1 MIPSWPGGEPLLE
14 GKLEMAPQTAPSL
27 KRTPLYELHREAG
40 AKFVDFGGWEMPV
53 QYASIIEEHRA
64 VRTSVGL
71 FDVSHMGE
79 IEISGP
85 RALEVVQ
92 RLTTNDASKL
102 AVDQV
107 QYSTLC
113 YPHGG
118 IVDDLTVYR
127 LGLEHFLLC
136 VNAANIDKDFAWIV
150 EQAYGDADIINTS
163 AQIAQLA
170 LQGRMA
176 QATLQSV
183 CEIALDEVR
192 YYWSAKGRVRGI
204 ETLISRTGYTGEDGF
219 ELYCAAAQ
227 GPDLWRALMQA
238 GHPYQIKPIGLGA
251 RDTLR
256 LEMGYALY
264 GSDITADTTP
274 WQAGLGWIVK
284 LSKGDFVGREALA
297 KERGEGIKRRLVG
310 LEMIERGVARAHYHI
325 LAGGEVVGEVTSGT
339 VSPTLNKSVG
349 LGYVRTEWA
358 KVGTPIQVDIRG
370 KPAQARVASTPF
382 YPPQVRK
389 A

>member
-1 MIPSWPGGEPLLE
+1 
-14 GKLEMAPQTAPSL
+14 MAPQAAISL

-53 QYASIIEEHRA
+53 QYGSIIEEHRA
-64 VRTSVGL
+64 VRTAVGL

-79 IEISGP
+79 IEIRGP

-102 AVDQV
+102 EVHQV

-127 LGLEHFLLC
+127 LAPEHFLLC

-150 EQAYGDADIINTS
+150 EQARGQADVANTS

-170 LQGRMA
+170 LQGRHA
-176 QATLQSV
+176 QATLQSL
-183 CEIALDEVR
+183 CDMALDGVG
-192 YYWSAKGRVRGI
+192 YYWSAKGRLQGI
-204 ETLISRTGYTGEDGF
+204 EALISRTGYTGEDGF
-219 ELYCAAAQ
+219 EMYCPASE
-227 GPDLWRALMQA
+227 GPELWRALMEA
-238 GHPYQIKPIGLGA
+238 GAPHQIKPIGLGA

-264 GSDITADTTP
+264 GNDITAETTP
-274 WQAGLGWIVK
+274 LQAGLGWIVK
-284 LSKGDFVGREALA
+284 LNKGDFIGREALA
-297 KERGEGIKRRLVG
+297 KERSEGLKRRLVG
-310 LEMIERGVARAHYHI
+310 LDMLDRGVARAHYHI
-325 LAGGEVVGEVTSGT
+325 LVDGKVVGEVTSGT
-339 VSPTLNKSVG
+339 VSPSLNKGIG
-349 LGYVRTEWA
+349 LGYVRIEFA
-358 KVGTPIQVDIRG
+358 KVGTPLQVDIRG
-370 KPAQARVASTPF
+370 KPLQARVASTPF
-382 YPPQVRK
+382 YPSQVRK

>member
-1 MIPSWPGGEPLLE
+1 
-14 GKLEMAPQTAPSL
+14 MALQATTSL

-53 QYASIIEEHRA
+53 QYGSIIDEHKA
-64 VRTSVGL
+64 VRTSVGV

-79 IEISGP
+79 IEIRGP

-102 AVDQV
+102 EVYQV

-127 LGLEHFLLC
+127 LGPEHFLLC
-136 VNAANIDKDFAWIV
+136 VNAANIDKDFSWIV
-150 EQAYGDADIINTS
+150 EQARGDADITNTS

-170 LQGRMA
+170 LQGRHA
-176 QATLQSV
+176 QATLQPL
-183 CEIALDEVR
+183 CDLALDGVR
-192 YYWSAKGRVRGI
+192 YYWSAKGRVKGI
-204 ETLISRTGYTGEDGF
+204 EALISRTGYTGEDGF
-219 ELYCAAAQ
+219 EIYCPASQ
-227 GPDLWRALMQA
+227 GSELWRALMEA
-238 GHPYQIKPIGLGA
+238 GAPYHIKAIGLGA

-264 GSDITADTTP
+264 GNDITAETTP
-274 WQAGLGWIVK
+274 LQAGLGWIVK
-284 LSKGDFVGREALA
+284 LNKGDFIGRDALT

-310 LEMIERGVARAHYHI
+310 LEMIDRGVARAHYHI
-325 LAGGEVVGEVTSGT
+325 LVDGQVVGEVTSGT
-339 VSPTLNKSVG
+339 VSPSLNKSIG
-349 LGYVRTEWA
+349 LGYVRTESA
-358 KVGTPIQVDIRG
+358 KVGTPLQVDIRG
-370 KPAQARVASTPF
+370 KPAQAQVASMPF
-382 YPPQVRK
+382 YPSQVRK

>member
-1 MIPSWPGGEPLLE
+1 VHSLSKGNST
-14 GKLEMAPQTAPSL
+14 MAPQAALSL

-53 QYASIIEEHRA
+53 QYAGIIEEHRA

-79 IEISGP
+79 IEIRGP

-102 AVDQV
+102 EVCQV

-127 LGLEHFLLC
+127 LGLDHFLLC
-136 VNAANIDKDFAWIV
+136 VNAGNIDKDFTWII
-150 EQAYGDADIINTS
+150 EQAHGDADIVNTS

-170 LQGRMA
+170 LQGRQA
-176 QATLQSV
+176 QATLQAF
-183 CEIALDEVR
+183 CDTALDDIR

-219 ELYCAAAQ
+219 EMYCSASE
-227 GPDLWRALMQA
+227 GPELWRALMEA
-238 GHPYQIKPIGLGA
+238 GAPYQIKPIGLGA

-264 GSDITADTTP
+264 GNDITADTTP
-274 WQAGLGWIVK
+274 LQAGLGWIVK
-284 LSKGDFVGREALA
+284 LNKGDFVGREALA
-297 KERGEGIKRRLVG
+297 KERSGGIKRRLIG
-310 LEMIERGVARAHYHI
+310 LEMIDRGVARAHYHI
-325 LAGGEVVGEVTSGT
+325 LVDGEVVGEVTSGT
-339 VSPTLNKSVG
+339 MSPSLNKSVG
-349 LGYVRTEWA
+349 LGYVRTECA
-358 KVGTPIQVDIRG
+358 KVGTLVHVDIRG
-370 KPAQARVASTPF
+370 KPVQARVAATPF
-382 YPPQVRK
+382 YPSQVRK

>member
-1 MIPSWPGGEPLLE
+1 
-14 GKLEMAPQTAPSL
+14 MAPQAAISL
-27 KRTPLYELHREAG
+27 KRTPLYELHRAAG

-64 VRTSVGL
+64 VRASVGL

-79 IEISGP
+79 IEITGP

-102 AVDQV
+102 EVGQV

-127 LGLEHFLLC
+127 LDPEHFLLC
-136 VNAANIDKDFAWIV
+136 VNAANIDKDFGWIV
-150 EQAYGDADIINTS
+150 EQARGSADITNTS

-170 LQGRMA
+170 LQGRQA
-176 QATLQSV
+176 QATLQPL
-183 CEIALDEVR
+183 CDIALDTVR
-192 YYWSAKGRVRGI
+192 YYWVAKGRVRGV
-204 ETLISRTGYTGEDGF
+204 EALISRTGYTGEDGF
-219 ELYCAAAQ
+219 EIYCPASA
-227 GPDLWRALMQA
+227 GPQLWRALMEA
-238 GHPYQIKPIGLGA
+238 GAPYQIRPIGLGA

-264 GSDITADTTP
+264 GNDITAETTP
-274 WQAGLGWIVK
+274 LQAGLSWIVK
-284 LSKGDFVGREALA
+284 LNKGDFIGREALV
-297 KERGEGIKRRLVG
+297 KERSEGVRRRLVG
-310 LEMIERGVARAHYHI
+310 LEMIDRGVARAHYHI
-325 LAGGEVVGEVTSGT
+325 LTGGEVVGEVTSGT
-339 VSPTLNKSVG
+339 VSPSLNKSLG
-349 LGYVRTEWA
+349 LGYVRTECA
-358 KVGTPIQVDIRG
+358 KVGGLVQVDIRG
-370 KPAQARVASTPF
+370 KPAQARVAATPF
-382 YPPQVRK
+382 YPSQVRK

>member
-1 MIPSWPGGEPLLE
+1 
-14 GKLEMAPQTAPSL
+14 MAPQAAMSL

-53 QYASIIEEHRA
+53 QYGSIIEEHKA

-79 IEISGP
+79 IEIRGP

-102 AVDQV
+102 AVHQV

-127 LGLEHFLLC
+127 LEPEHFLLC

-150 EQAYGDADIINTS
+150 EQARGDADIANTS

-170 LQGRMA
+170 LQGKHA
-176 QATLQSV
+176 QATLQPL
-183 CEIALDEVR
+183 CDLALDGVG
-192 YYWSAKGRVRGI
+192 YYWSVKGVMHGI
-204 ETLISRTGYTGEDGF
+204 EALISRTGYTGEDGF
-219 ELYCAAAQ
+219 EIYCPASH
-227 GPDLWRALMQA
+227 GPELWRALMEA
-238 GHPYQIKPIGLGA
+238 GAPYQIRPIGLGA

-264 GSDITADTTP
+264 GNDITADTTP
-274 WQAGLGWIVK
+274 LQAGLGWVVK
-284 LSKGDFVGREALA
+284 LNKGDFIGRDALA
-297 KERGEGIKRRLVG
+297 RERREGLKRRLVG
-310 LEMIERGVARAHYHI
+310 LEMIARGVARAHYHI
-325 LAGGEVVGEVTSGT
+325 LVDGQVVGEVTSGT
-339 VSPTLNKSVG
+339 VSPSLNKGIG
-349 LGYVRTEWA
+349 LGYVQTAYA
-358 KVGTPIQVDIRG
+358 KVGTPLQVDIRG
-370 KPAQARVASTPF
+370 KPSEARVASTPF
-382 YPPQVRK
+382 YPSQVRK